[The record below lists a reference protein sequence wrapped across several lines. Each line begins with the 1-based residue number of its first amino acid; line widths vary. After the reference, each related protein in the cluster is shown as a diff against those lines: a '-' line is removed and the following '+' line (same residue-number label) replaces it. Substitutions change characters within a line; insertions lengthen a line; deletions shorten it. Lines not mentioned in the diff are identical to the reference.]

1 MADRLK
7 SRAQAVAGATA
18 ADSRPRPSLLRSWRS
33 VVFAPVG
40 DGQRRRRGTDGLRL
54 ASAVLALV
62 GCLLVI
68 RYDSRVDRAIVQVIH
83 PPPWSITWLVTV
95 VYDLGSFGVTIA
107 LVALALIARRW
118 VVARDIAL
126 SAAGAAAASGILI
139 AFLGLAPLF
148 LPRLLQSR
156 PRLWEESLAVPA
168 DSEIRALLTD
178 VSITKMEVSRSTVKT
193 DLEKVSA
200 GITGCD
206 ALIAQT
212 GSVLLTA
219 KSGGGRALSVL
230 PVHHVVVATS
240 SQLLPDLPAAFELL
254 ERKYAPNFPSFMTL
268 ITGPSRT
275 GDIERVLVLGA
286 HGPRKLTVI
295 LVGGEGAEK

>member
-1 MADRLK
+1 MNTRDSILARVREALRAGSSGHLAEKETELADG
-7 SRAQAVAGATA
+7 SRDVRRFLPQVPGDFAG
-18 ADSRPRPSLLRSWRS
+18 
-33 VVFAPVG
+33 
-40 DGQRRRRGTDGLRL
+40 Q
-54 ASAVLALV
+54 
-62 GCLLVI
+62 
-68 RYDSRVDRAIVQVIH
+68 
-83 PPPWSITWLVTV
+83 
-95 VYDLGSFGVTIA
+95 
-107 LVALALIARRW
+107 VALFAER
-118 VVARDIAL
+118 
-126 SAAGAAAASGILI
+126 S
-139 AFLGLAPLF
+139 
-148 LPRLLQSR
+148 
-156 PRLWEESLAVPA
+156 ESLKTEFLSCADEAAVSTQLKLLSDREGWESVAFPA
-168 DSEIRALLTD
+168 DGEIQGLLTD
-178 VSITKMEVSRSTVKT
+178 ISIAKLEVSRSTMKT

-240 SQLLPDLPAAFELL
+240 SQLVPDLPAAFELL
-254 ERKYAPNFPSFMTL
+254 QKKYAPNFPSFMTF

-295 LVGGEGAEK
+295 LVGGEGTNLGGLEQPPPS

>member
-1 MADRLK
+1 MNARDSILARVREALRGGSSSSSFAKATKDEHVAESETQLADGSSEVRQLLPK
-7 SRAQAVAGATA
+7 VPDDFAG
-18 ADSRPRPSLLRSWRS
+18 
-33 VVFAPVG
+33 
-40 DGQRRRRGTDGLRL
+40 Q
-54 ASAVLALV
+54 
-62 GCLLVI
+62 
-68 RYDSRVDRAIVQVIH
+68 
-83 PPPWSITWLVTV
+83 
-95 VYDLGSFGVTIA
+95 
-107 LVALALIARRW
+107 VALFAERSESLKTEF
-118 VVARDIAL
+118 L
-126 SAAGAAAASGILI
+126 SCADEAAAAAQLN
-139 AFLGLAPLF
+139 
-148 LPRLLQSR
+148 LLSNR
-156 PRLWEESLAVPA
+156 EGWESVAVPA

-178 VSITKMEVSRSTVKT
+178 VSITKLEVSRSTVKT

-230 PVHHVVVATS
+230 PGHHVVIATA
-240 SQLLPDLPAAFELL
+240 SQLVPDLPAAFELL
-254 ERKYAPNFPSFMTL
+254 ERRYAPNFPSFMTF

-295 LVGGEGAEK
+295 MIGGEGTNPSLEQSPPS

>member
-1 MADRLK
+1 MNARDSILARVREALRGGSSSSSFAK
-7 SRAQAVAGATA
+7 ATKDEHVAESETQLAEGSSEVRQFLPKVP
-18 ADSRPRPSLLRSWRS
+18 DD
-33 VVFAPVG
+33 FA
-40 DGQRRRRGTDGLRL
+40 GQ
-54 ASAVLALV
+54 
-62 GCLLVI
+62 
-68 RYDSRVDRAIVQVIH
+68 
-83 PPPWSITWLVTV
+83 
-95 VYDLGSFGVTIA
+95 
-107 LVALALIARRW
+107 VALFAERSESLKTEF
-118 VVARDIAL
+118 L
-126 SAAGAAAASGILI
+126 SCADEAAASAQLK
-139 AFLGLAPLF
+139 LLAD
-148 LPRLLQSR
+148 REG
-156 PRLWEESLAVPA
+156 WESVAVPA

-178 VSITKMEVSRSTVKT
+178 VSITKLEVSRSTVKT

-230 PVHHVVVATS
+230 PGHHVVVATS
-240 SQLLPDLPAAFELL
+240 SQLVRDLPAAFELL
-254 ERKYAPNFPSFMTL
+254 ERKYAPNFPSFMTF

-295 LVGGEGAEK
+295 LMGGEGTNPSSLEQSPR

>member
-1 MADRLK
+1 LETTNFVNARDSILARVREALRGGSSSSSFAKATKDEHVAESEAQLADGSSEVRQFLPKVPGDFAGQVALFAERSESLK
-7 SRAQAVAGATA
+7 TEFLSCADEAAARAQLKLLSDREGWESVA
-18 ADSRPRPSLLRSWRS
+18 
-33 VVFAPVG
+33 
-40 DGQRRRRGTDGLRL
+40 
-54 ASAVLALV
+54 
-62 GCLLVI
+62 I
-68 RYDSRVDRAIVQVIH
+68 
-83 PPPWSITWLVTV
+83 
-95 VYDLGSFGVTIA
+95 
-107 LVALALIARRW
+107 
-118 VVARDIAL
+118 
-126 SAAGAAAASGILI
+126 
-139 AFLGLAPLF
+139 
-148 LPRLLQSR
+148 
-156 PRLWEESLAVPA
+156 PA
-168 DSEIRALLTD
+168 DSEIRALLTE
-178 VSITKMEVSRSTVKT
+178 VSITKLEVSRSTLKT

>member
-1 MADRLK
+1 VNTRDSILARVREALRGGSSGSSFAKATKDEHLAEKETELADGSGDVRRFLP
-7 SRAQAVAGATA
+7 QVPDDFAG
-18 ADSRPRPSLLRSWRS
+18 
-33 VVFAPVG
+33 
-40 DGQRRRRGTDGLRL
+40 Q
-54 ASAVLALV
+54 
-62 GCLLVI
+62 
-68 RYDSRVDRAIVQVIH
+68 
-83 PPPWSITWLVTV
+83 
-95 VYDLGSFGVTIA
+95 
-107 LVALALIARRW
+107 VALFAERSESLKTEF
-118 VVARDIAL
+118 L
-126 SAAGAAAASGILI
+126 SCADEAAAGTQLKLLSDREGWESV
-139 AFLGLAPLF
+139 AF
-148 LPRLLQSR
+148 
-156 PRLWEESLAVPA
+156 PA
-168 DSEIRALLTD
+168 DGEIQGLLTD
-178 VSITKMEVSRSTVKT
+178 ISIAKLEVSRSTMKT

-240 SQLLPDLPAAFELL
+240 SQLVPDLPAAFELL
-254 ERKYAPNFPSFMTL
+254 QKKYAPNFPSFMTF

-295 LVGGEGAEK
+295 LVGGEGTNLGGLEQPPPS

>member
-1 MADRLK
+1 LERTNFVNARDSILARIREALRGGSDGHRSRHSPADAGEADSSRRSVAEADTAESETELVDDSTEVRHFLPKVPDDFAGQVALFAERSESLKTEFLRCADEAAARAQLKLLADREGWE
-7 SRAQAVAGATA
+7 S
-18 ADSRPRPSLLRSWRS
+18 
-33 VVFAPVG
+33 
-40 DGQRRRRGTDGLRL
+40 
-54 ASAVLALV
+54 
-62 GCLLVI
+62 
-68 RYDSRVDRAIVQVIH
+68 
-83 PPPWSITWLVTV
+83 
-95 VYDLGSFGVTIA
+95 IA
-107 LVALALIARRW
+107 L
-118 VVARDIAL
+118 
-126 SAAGAAAASGILI
+126 
-139 AFLGLAPLF
+139 
-148 LPRLLQSR
+148 
-156 PRLWEESLAVPA
+156 PA
-168 DSEIRALLTD
+168 DSEIRTLLTNL
-178 VSITKMEVSRSTVKT
+178 SIPKLEVSRSTAKT

-230 PVHHVVVATS
+230 PVHHVVIAMS

-254 ERKYAPNFPSFMTL
+254 ERKYAPNFPTFMTF

-295 LVGGEGAEK
+295 LVGGEGTTSRDEG

>member
-1 MADRLK
+1 MNAR
-7 SRAQAVAGATA
+7 
-18 ADSRPRPSLLRSWRS
+18 DSILARVREALRGGGNGHLSESETQLAKGSGEVRRFLPKVPSD
-33 VVFAPVG
+33 FG
-40 DGQRRRRGTDGLRL
+40 GQ
-54 ASAVLALV
+54 
-62 GCLLVI
+62 
-68 RYDSRVDRAIVQVIH
+68 
-83 PPPWSITWLVTV
+83 
-95 VYDLGSFGVTIA
+95 
-107 LVALALIARRW
+107 VALFAERSESLKTEF
-118 VVARDIAL
+118 L
-126 SAAGAAAASGILI
+126 SCADEAAASAQLK
-139 AFLGLAPLF
+139 
-148 LPRLLQSR
+148 LLSDR
-156 PRLWEESLAVPA
+156 EGWESVGVPA

-178 VSITKMEVSRSTVKT
+178 VSITKLEVSRSTVKT

-230 PVHHVVVATS
+230 PGHHVVVAAA
-240 SQLLPDLPAAFELL
+240 SQLVPDLPAAFELL
-254 ERKYAPNFPSFMTL
+254 ERKYAPNFPSFMTF

>member
-1 MADRLK
+1 MSARDSILARVREALRGGSAGHVSPDSAAEADAAESEIQSTDGSTEVRRVLPKVPDDFAGQVALFAERSETLK
-7 SRAQAVAGATA
+7 TEF
-18 ADSRPRPSLLRSWRS
+18 LRS
-33 VVFAPVG
+33 P
-40 DGQRRRRGTDGLRL
+40 DE
-54 ASAVLALV
+54 
-62 GCLLVI
+62 
-68 RYDSRVDRAIVQVIH
+68 
-83 PPPWSITWLVTV
+83 
-95 VYDLGSFGVTIA
+95 
-107 LVALALIARRW
+107 
-118 VVARDIAL
+118 
-126 SAAGAAAASGILI
+126 AAAISQLKLLSDREGWESI
-139 AFLGLAPLF
+139 AF
-148 LPRLLQSR
+148 
-156 PRLWEESLAVPA
+156 PA
-168 DSEIRALLTD
+168 EGEIRALLTD
-178 VSITKMEVSRSTVKT
+178 LSLAKLEVSRTTTKT

-230 PVHHVVVATS
+230 PVHHVVVAS
-240 SQLLPDLPAAFELL
+240 SAQVVPDLPAAFELL
-254 ERKYAPNFPSFMTL
+254 EQKYAPNFPSFMTF

>member
-1 MADRLK
+1 LETTSFVNARDSILARVREALRGGSSSSSFAK
-7 SRAQAVAGATA
+7 ATKDEHVAESETQLAEGSSEVRQFLPKVP
-18 ADSRPRPSLLRSWRS
+18 DD
-33 VVFAPVG
+33 FVG
-40 DGQRRRRGTDGLRL
+40 Q
-54 ASAVLALV
+54 
-62 GCLLVI
+62 
-68 RYDSRVDRAIVQVIH
+68 
-83 PPPWSITWLVTV
+83 
-95 VYDLGSFGVTIA
+95 
-107 LVALALIARRW
+107 VALFAERSESLKTEF
-118 VVARDIAL
+118 L
-126 SAAGAAAASGILI
+126 SCADEAAASAQLK
-139 AFLGLAPLF
+139 LLAD
-148 LPRLLQSR
+148 REG
-156 PRLWEESLAVPA
+156 WESVAVPA

-178 VSITKMEVSRSTVKT
+178 VSITKLEVSRSTMKT

-230 PVHHVVVATS
+230 PGHHVVIATA
-240 SQLLPDLPAAFELL
+240 SQLVPDLPAAFELL
-254 ERKYAPNFPSFMTL
+254 ERRYAPNFPSFMTF

-295 LVGGEGAEK
+295 MIGGEGTNPSLEQSPPS

>member
-1 MADRLK
+1 V
-7 SRAQAVAGATA
+7 S
-18 ADSRPRPSLLRSWRS
+18 
-33 VVFAPVG
+33 
-40 DGQRRRRGTDGLRL
+40 
-54 ASAVLALV
+54 
-62 GCLLVI
+62 
-68 RYDSRVDRAIVQVIH
+68 
-83 PPPWSITWLVTV
+83 
-95 VYDLGSFGVTIA
+95 
-107 LVALALIARRW
+107 
-118 VVARDIAL
+118 ARDSILARVREAL
-126 SAAGAAAASGILI
+126 RGGSAGHASRNSAAEAAAAESEIQSTYGSTGVSSVLPKVPDDFAGQVALFAERSETLKTEFVRCPDEAAAISQLKLLSGREGWESI
-139 AFLGLAPLF
+139 AF
-148 LPRLLQSR
+148 
-156 PRLWEESLAVPA
+156 PA
-168 DSEIRALLTD
+168 EGEIGTLLTD
-178 VSITKMEVSRSTVKT
+178 LSPAKLEVSQSTTKT

-230 PVHHVVVATS
+230 PVHHVVVASS
-240 SQLLPDLPAAFELL
+240 SQLVADLPAAFELL
-254 ERKYAPNFPSFMTL
+254 EQKYAPNFPSFMTF